1 MVFSS
6 IPAYLGNWQQQP
18 ASPSLATFA
27 RLAGDIGL
35 VEATCPPPPPQPPI
49 FPPLHHLGDY
59 NPADI
64 GLNFGGIHHSIGVA
78 AGGGDGVEFQIG
90 SGTSPNGV
98 AGSILSSGL
107 VEQWRLQQVQ
117 QQMQQFPFLSNLEPP
132 SAMYS
137 FEGGGIESSNY
148 GGQIR
153 SKPVETTGATHPATV
168 KMEEN
173 QRLNLSKKVLGI
185 SGIDQHWGGNNAW
198 TDLPAGFTSSTNHL
212 L

>member
-1 MVFSS
+1 M
-6 IPAYLGNWQQQP
+6 
-18 ASPSLATFA
+18 
-27 RLAGDIGL
+27 
-35 VEATCPPPPPQPPI
+35 PPPPPQLPI
-49 FPPLHHLGDY
+49 LPPLHHLGDY
-59 NPADI
+59 NSADI
-64 GLNFGGIHHSIGVA
+64 GLDFGGIQHSIGVT

-90 SGTSPNGV
+90 SSTSSNGV

-117 QQMQQFPFLSNLEPP
+117 QHVQQFPFFSNMEPP
-132 SAMYS
+132 SGLFS

-148 GGQIR
+148 AGQIR
-153 SKPVETTGATHPATV
+153 SKPLDTTGATHLATV
-168 KMEEN
+168 KTEEN

-198 TDLPAGFTSSTNHL
+198 TDLPGFTSSTSHL